1 MSLFKTLG
9 IHILQSLAFS
19 FDDWKSTGINKETL
33 QPKHSRALK
42 YTSFQPKYSRGLKYM
57 SL

>member
-19 FDDWKSTGINKETL
+19 FDDWKSTGINNETL
-33 QPKHSRALK
+33 QPKHSI
-42 YTSFQPKYSRGLKYM
+42 YMSFQPKYSRGLKYM